1 MTAPVT
7 PEPIRVKILPSEVDK
22 STITKALFSIA
33 VTATTIAVMV
43 YLERKLSGPDAFLA
57 MKMRALHGVQ
67 EVAVRQARFWHDVS
81 ARAGDMYLS
90 SRP

>member
-33 VTATTIAVMV
+33 VTATTIAVMTCP
-43 YLERKLSGPDAFLA
+43 L
-57 MKMRALHGVQ
+57 
-67 EVAVRQARFWHDVS
+67 
-81 ARAGDMYLS
+81 ARATCTCHPGHS
-90 SRP
+90 